1 MTKRVD
7 ISNIWAGETVAILG
21 AGPDMTIELA
31 HKARRY
37 KTIAVNRAIQ
47 FAPDADMFVAL
58 DPLHPFWE
66 AAENF
71 RGIKICGVECD
82 YDAYY
87 LGMFYETVRISNNES
102 LQIRNNALAAI
113 RIAVMAGATKLLL
126 LGFDPERYEEI
137 HFKKCGFYGFRQGL
151 EQVIAELAGKGIE
164 IERIDSAEQFFGK
177 PAQRRTKQ
185 HAADAES

>member
-1 MTKRVD
+1 MGWFGMTQRFD
-7 ISNIWAGETVAILG
+7 ISGLWQGETVAILG
-21 AGPDMTIELA
+21 AGPDMTEELA
-31 HKARRY
+31 EKARQY
-37 KTIAVNRAIQ
+37 KTIAVNRAIK
-47 FAPDADMFVAL
+47 FAPNADMFVAL

-71 RGIKICGVECD
+71 DGIKICGVECG

-87 LGMFYETVRISNNES
+87 LGMFYETVRISNTES

-137 HFKKCGFYGFRQGL
+137 HFKKCGFHGFKQGL
-151 EQVIAELAGKGIE
+151 EQVTAELINQGIA

-177 PAQRRTKQ
+177 PAPKRNVRK
-185 HAADAES
+185 S